1 MKNTKY
7 VNVELTGE
15 ELEKYKAERWP
26 KEEKEEPVYEG
37 YHAFPNGLSLTDPR
51 VIAVSQSADVTPEE
65 AFELLDSE
73 DWICLTDK
81 EADKM
86 AREYILDS
94 VWAFN
99 SDFLASHS
107 DSGVQVF
114 NILRE
119 ACEDANSAI
128 LCLIKDKDYF
138 VEDAI
143 SSDGRG
149 HFMSSYDGEEHEISL
164 DGDYWYCYRL
174 N

>member
-1 MKNTKY
+1 MENTKHI
-7 VNVELTGE
+7 NQEF
-15 ELEKYKAERWP
+15 
-26 KEEKEEPVYEG
+26 
-37 YHAFPNGLSLTDPR
+37 HAFPNGLPLNDPR
-51 VIAVSQSADVTPEE
+51 VLAVSQSADVTPEE

-73 DWICLTDK
+73 DWICLTDE
-81 EADKM
+81 EADEK

-128 LCLIKDKDYF
+128 LALIKDKDNF

-143 SSDGRG
+143 LSDGRG
-149 HFMSSYDGEEHEISL
+149 HFMSSYDGEEHEVYL
-164 DGDYWYCYRL
+164 DGEFWYCYRL